1 MDEFM
6 NNYPPGLL
14 DMLGI
19 KQEDLRRQQQTQ
31 GLLAAGLQLLAG
43 SGYSPVR
50 RTTGELLGQAGAT
63 GLGAY
68 QQAGQASIDQA
79 LRGMQVQQ
87 MVNRQRQQ
95 EAMQRAAEN
104 YRQRMTDIGGGVT
117 TPSMALA
124 GGGGPTMAAAER
136 IGRPIDTAAEA
147 QRAAME
153 YLTQVSPETIAAQ
166 ALKPPEMPKYITME
180 GTAFRVTPQGLVK
193 EVSVPKTP
201 LVQNIFEGKE
211 GFKNELELKSQ
222 FKSEPVYKAFQEMQ
236 SAYGQVTESL
246 KKNSPAGD
254 LAGAT
259 KFMKLLDPGSVVR
272 ESELFLAMSA
282 TGALDR
288 FTDYANKVIKGTKL
302 TPSQRQDFQGLAD
315 RLFSDAASAY
325 NAKRNEYSSI
335 GSSYGLNAER
345 ALGSEAKLPS
355 PTQTRSG
362 SIVDQAREEMKRRG
376 L

>member
-1 MDEFM
+1 M
-6 NNYPPGLL
+6 NEELYGLL
-14 DMLGI
+14 GLDPEKI
-19 KQEDLRRQQQTQ
+19 RQQQMTQ
-31 GLLAAGLQLLAG
+31 GLLSAGLQLLAG

-50 RTTGELLGQAGAT
+50 RTTGELLGQAGAA

-68 QQAGQASIDQA
+68 QQSGQSSIDQA

-87 MVNRQRQQ
+87 MVNRQKQQ
-95 EAMQRAAEN
+95 EAMQRAAES
-104 YRQRMTDIGGGVT
+104 YRQRITDIGSGVT

-153 YLTQVSPETIAAQ
+153 YLAQVSPETVAAQ
-166 ALKPPEMPKYITME
+166 ALKPPDMPKYVTME

-193 EVSVPKTP
+193 EVSVPKAP
-201 LVQNIFEGKE
+201 LVQINEGEK

-345 ALGSEAKLPS
+345 ALGSEARLPS
-355 PTQTRSG
+355 PSQTRSG